1 MTPVFLLEELQKF
14 ISSKT
19 SDIILPVR
27 TRTGSSE
34 EKERA
39 AAVYKMGL
47 PEADDVQQKVP
58 YILLV
63 PNRDGRQESRRTR
76 GRQLQSKNNI
86 CGVFRRWAGRTAGT
100 SQSDFE
106 SAQRI
111 EESRDNRRRSI
122 CFGTAVGIYRISRH
136 HAAILHGRNGDKL
149 EYASHAT

>member
-39 AAVYKMGL
+39 ATVYKMGL

-58 YILLV
+58 YILLKFLTGTDDKKAGE
-63 PNRDGRQESRRTR
+63 P

-122 CFGTAVGIYRISRH
+122 CFGTAAGIYRISRH

>member
-1 MTPVFLLEELQKF
+1 M
-14 ISSKT
+14 
-19 SDIILPVR
+19 
-27 TRTGSSE
+27 SE
-34 EKERA
+34 YAVEKRETA
-39 AAVYKMGL
+39 PKNFFAG
-47 PEADDVQQKVP
+47 DF
-58 YILLV
+58 

-100 SQSDFE
+100 SQSDVE

-122 CFGTAVGIYRISRH
+122 CFGTAAGIYRISRH

>member
-27 TRTGSSE
+27 TRTGSNE

-39 AAVYKMGL
+39 TESAIHSVK
-47 PEADDVQQKVP
+47 
-58 YILLV
+58 V

-122 CFGTAVGIYRISRH
+122 CFGTAAGIYRISRH